1 MGFDTNQEREV
12 WGQFVRVG
20 APRQTRGA
28 GDHRGDNWLELTQ
41 ALNSGTIRLYK
52 LLQDIAL
59 VKRNSNLDI
68 KIAVVFRMVAPL
80 SRGAVSATPGA

>member
-1 MGFDTNQEREV
+1 MCEGGGSRTPPGC
-12 WGQFVRVG
+12 W
-20 APRQTRGA
+20 
-28 GDHRGDNWLELTQ
+28 DHRGDTWLELTQ